1 VHFFVAHHCDDSDL
15 ALLNVD
21 MKNAFNECNRTSFL
35 AKVLECFPEI
45 SAWMQWCY
53 TQPAELR
60 FGDQRILAAAGVQ
73 QGDPL
78 GPLLF
83 SLVVLDFV
91 QSVNLHRSTC
101 LSLWYLD
108 DGTSIG
114 PRLSLNSLLSTF
126 SQDGPVV
133 FGLHLNLAK
142 CEIFWP
148 SRDYTFPKYSTCIP
162 WPLVKWVSFL
172 EGLNCWVAHLGV
184 V

>member
-1 VHFFVAHHCDDSDL
+1 MHFFVAHHCDDSDL

-91 QSVNLHRSTC
+91 QSVSLHRSTC

-108 DGTSIG
+108 DGTFIG
-114 PRLSLNSLLSTF
+114 PRSSLNSLLSTF
-126 SQDGPVV
+126 SQDGPD
-133 FGLHLNLAK
+133 L
-142 CEIFWP
+142 
-148 SRDYTFPKYSTCIP
+148 DYI
-162 WPLVKWVSFL
+162 
-172 EGLNCWVAHLGV
+172 
-184 V
+184 